1 MALAPKRAPDSDSG
15 GPSSKRPH
23 TERPFDWKLTL
34 STPQTFKT
42 LLSIVEPTVS
52 NVPFQVC
59 MDDDDDGEGA
69 GFTGL
74 RMDAMNSSK
83 VCMVK
88 TAYRCQVEVS
98 TVLCN
103 PSFCVKTDLLKNML
117 RDVDASHVVEI
128 IRYRGSDKL
137 AILGYSADSNDMSD
151 SELCML
157 HDDTD
162 IHELDMFNLTFNY
175 VVEIELDRLKKVCHI
190 ATSINSSVVEFSVG
204 TPVGKDSDHYFTIR
218 AEGEGCSVSKV
229 YHGKTAQPEGGEQRL
244 SVGSG
249 AATTG
254 GCEGRHELVNHFKG
268 AFPTVYLSGVLKS
281 MERQTIQLY
290 MNPGMP
296 LVLHYGLGDEMSYI
310 KIVLAPRVSD

>member
-1 MALAPKRAPDSDSG
+1 MSSEKRALDSDRVG
-15 GPSSKRPH
+15 SSKRQH
-23 TERPFDWKLTL
+23 TDTPEFDWKLTL

-42 LLSIVEPTVS
+42 LLSIVEPTVT

-59 MDDDDDGEGA
+59 MEDEEGDGA

-98 TVLCN
+98 TVLRN
-103 PSFCVKTDLLKNML
+103 PSFCVKTDLLKSML

-128 IRYRGSDKL
+128 IRYSGSDKL
-137 AILGYSADSNDMSD
+137 AILGYSANSNDMSD

-162 IHELDMFNLTFNY
+162 IHLLDMFNLTFNY
-175 VVEIELDRLKKVCHI
+175 VIEIELDRLKKVCHI
-190 ATSINSSVVEFSVG
+190 ASSINSSVVEFSVG
-204 TPVGKDSDHYFTIR
+204 TPLGKESDHYFTIR
-218 AEGEGCSVSKV
+218 AEGEGCTVSKV
-229 YHGKTAQPEGGEQRL
+229 YHGQASCPEGTEQRL
-244 SVGSG
+244 SVGSSDR
-249 AATTG
+249 TRDQV
-254 GCEGRHELVNHFKG
+254 GRHELVSQFKG

-290 MNPGMP
+290 MSPGMP